1 MLRCSCRVLCSKKT
15 QQNTYEWWGPGCAAW
30 LWGRAW
36 ADLLRDLCRKK
47 GQPQLRLPVPKQHWV
62 RNNTNIPLKSDYF
75 PGHAMIQV
83 LSAACRTSMSS
94 TRWRE
99 TRPHTPSCSSYTCQH
114 EQSAQQVSLACAGL
128 QDSRMCGREGTD
140 HVRSIKHHKQIPLEL
155 LWDTGT
161 C

>member
-1 MLRCSCRVLCSKKT
+1 MESCALKRPNKT
-15 QQNTYEWWGPGCAAW
+15 HTSDGDQAGQPCCGAGHGQAHE
-30 LWGRAW
+30 
-36 ADLLRDLCRKK
+36 LRDLCRKK
-47 GQPQLRLPVPKQHWV
+47 GQLQLRLPAPKQHWV
-62 RNNTNIPLKSDYF
+62 RNKTNIPLKSDYF

-83 LSAACRTSMSS
+83 LSAASRTLMSS

-99 TRPHTPSCSSYTCQH
+99 THPHTPSCSAYTCQH

-128 QDSRMCGREGTD
+128 QDSRMRGREGTD
-140 HVRSIKHHKQIPLEL
+140 HVRSIKHHKQILLEF